1 MLLTISLDGI
11 RWLVSADSPI
21 AAKTADIASSTGM
34 PAAISA
40 PNASSRIASVIGT
53 LNSSAFLKSPPR
65 TSSRAFDRDA
75 PPTCSIRRSP
85 CAACSAAVVSSSGC
99 TWSLACSESAFM
111 VTGTRTALRF
121 GAGTGVPTLA
131 TSASPRIRCAT
142 SFATVLAR
150 AGSNVP
156 DLAVIRTFSTV
167 GASKCPASTIC
178 CACST
183 SPFMLSSSVLSRVP
197 AAPPAPDFPGGYPHP
212 GYAGCRDGDPVGR
225 VRTVGQA
232 RRDDAHLIRDVTEDT
247 VAQAGTV
254 DGATVRRGPFG
265 ADPIPL
271 NPVRALASPY
281 TWLATVHLFSDLWVG
296 LATFTSMVVLLAMS
310 VALMPVA
317 LLGLPVL
324 VASVYV
330 ARGWAAVERTRFRLT
345 LGIEIVPPQRPAKT
359 TSVPR
364 FLWRLLAN
372 VAAWRQIGYHLLLLP
387 VGVFTFVATAFAWS
401 GPVALALLPT
411 YNHALPNGGAH
422 LLFWRIHGSFTEFVV
437 SMTGLVLLL
446 FVPYVIRG
454 LSTMD
459 AALARALLGQFST
472 RELSERVG
480 ALEQSRRRV
489 VDAAEAEQ
497 RRIERDLHD
506 GAQQRLVSL
515 AMTLGRA
522 KSRYATDPTSLGPLI
537 DEAHREAKQAIVELR
552 NLTRGIHPPVLTDRG
567 LDAALSALA
576 ARCPVP
582 VTVEVEVAERPS
594 QTIEAI
600 AYFVVAE
607 ALTNVAR
614 HAGAN
619 TASVLVRRSEGTLR
633 IVVLDDGR
641 GGADID
647 KGTGLLGLADRVS
660 GVDGRLDV
668 DSPPGGPTVL
678 TVELPCA

>member
-1 MLLTISLDGI
+1 
-11 RWLVSADSPI
+11 
-21 AAKTADIASSTGM
+21 
-34 PAAISA
+34 
-40 PNASSRIASVIGT
+40 
-53 LNSSAFLKSPPR
+53 
-65 TSSRAFDRDA
+65 
-75 PPTCSIRRSP
+75 
-85 CAACSAAVVSSSGC
+85 
-99 TWSLACSESAFM
+99 
-111 VTGTRTALRF
+111 
-121 GAGTGVPTLA
+121 
-131 TSASPRIRCAT
+131 
-142 SFATVLAR
+142 
-150 AGSNVP
+150 
-156 DLAVIRTFSTV
+156 
-167 GASKCPASTIC
+167 
-178 CACST
+178 
-183 SPFMLSSSVLSRVP
+183 
-197 AAPPAPDFPGGYPHP
+197 
-212 GYAGCRDGDPVGR
+212 
-225 VRTVGQA
+225 
-232 RRDDAHLIRDVTEDT
+232 VTEDT

-254 DGATVRRGPFG
+254 DGTTVRRGPFG

-296 LATFTSMVVLLAMS
+296 IATFTSMVVLLAMS

-489 VDAAEAEQ
+489 VDAAEAER

-522 KSRYATDPTSLGPLI
+522 KSRYATDPTSVGPLI

>member
-1 MLLTISLDGI
+1 
-11 RWLVSADSPI
+11 
-21 AAKTADIASSTGM
+21 
-34 PAAISA
+34 
-40 PNASSRIASVIGT
+40 
-53 LNSSAFLKSPPR
+53 
-65 TSSRAFDRDA
+65 
-75 PPTCSIRRSP
+75 
-85 CAACSAAVVSSSGC
+85 
-99 TWSLACSESAFM
+99 M
-111 VTGTRTALRF
+111 VTAARLSVRLPQTSRGEP
-121 GAGTGVPTLA
+121 GV
-131 TSASPRIRCAT
+131 
-142 SFATVLAR
+142 
-150 AGSNVP
+150 
-156 DLAVIRTFSTV
+156 
-167 GASKCPASTIC
+167 
-178 CACST
+178 
-183 SPFMLSSSVLSRVP
+183 
-197 AAPPAPDFPGGYPHP
+197 
-212 GYAGCRDGDPVGR
+212 
-225 VRTVGQA
+225 
-232 RRDDAHLIRDVTEDT
+232 IRDVREDT

-254 DGATVRRGPFG
+254 DRVAARRGPFG

-271 NPVRALASPY
+271 NPLRALASPY
-281 TWLATVHLFSDLWVG
+281 TWLATIHLLCDLWIG
-296 LATFTSMVVLLAMS
+296 IATFTSMVVLLALS
-310 VALMPVA
+310 AGLMPLA
-317 LLGLPVL
+317 LVGLLVL
-324 VASVYV
+324 VIAVYV
-330 ARGWAAVERTRFRLT
+330 SRGWAAVERARFRLT
-345 LGIEIVPPQRPAKT
+345 LGVEIVPPERPAR
-359 TSVPR
+359 TSSIPR
-364 FLWRLLAN
+364 RLWRLLAN
-372 VAAWRQIGYHLLLLP
+372 VATWRQIAYLLLLLP
-387 VGVFTFVATAFAWS
+387 VGIFTFLATAFTWS

-411 YNHALPNGGAH
+411 YNHALPNGAH
-422 LLFWRIHGSFTEFVV
+422 LLAWRIRGSFQEFVV
-437 SMTGLVLLL
+437 SMIGLALLM
-446 FVPYVIRG
+446 FAPYVIRG

-459 AALARALLGQFST
+459 AALARALLGRFTT

-489 VDAAEAEQ
+489 VDAAEAER

-522 KSRYATDPTSLGPLI
+522 KSRYATDPTSVGPLI

-582 VTVEVEVAERPS
+582 VTVEVDVDPRPS

-614 HAGAN
+614 HANAN
-619 TASVLVRRSEGTLR
+619 TASVVVRRYDGTLR

-678 TVELPCA
+678 SVELPCA

>member
-1 MLLTISLDGI
+1 
-11 RWLVSADSPI
+11 
-21 AAKTADIASSTGM
+21 
-34 PAAISA
+34 
-40 PNASSRIASVIGT
+40 
-53 LNSSAFLKSPPR
+53 
-65 TSSRAFDRDA
+65 
-75 PPTCSIRRSP
+75 
-85 CAACSAAVVSSSGC
+85 
-99 TWSLACSESAFM
+99 
-111 VTGTRTALRF
+111 
-121 GAGTGVPTLA
+121 
-131 TSASPRIRCAT
+131 
-142 SFATVLAR
+142 
-150 AGSNVP
+150 
-156 DLAVIRTFSTV
+156 
-167 GASKCPASTIC
+167 
-178 CACST
+178 
-183 SPFMLSSSVLSRVP
+183 
-197 AAPPAPDFPGGYPHP
+197 
-212 GYAGCRDGDPVGR
+212 
-225 VRTVGQA
+225 VR
-232 RRDDAHLIRDVTEDT
+232 EDT

-254 DGATVRRGPFG
+254 DGVAVRRGPFG

-271 NPVRALASPY
+271 NPLHALVSPY
-281 TWLATVHLFSDLWVG
+281 TWLATIHLLSDMWIGIAMFV
-296 LATFTSMVVLLAMS
+296 SMLVLLVLSA
-310 VALMPVA
+310 ALMPVA

-324 VASVYV
+324 VAAVYV
-330 ARGWAAVERTRFRLT
+330 SRGWATVERTRFRLT

-359 TSVPR
+359 RSVPR

-372 VAAWRQIGYHLLLLP
+372 VATWRQIVYLLLRFP
-387 VGVFTFVATAFAWS
+387 VGVFTFVATALTWA
-401 GPVALALLPT
+401 GPIALALLPT
-411 YNHALPNGGAH
+411 YNHALPDGAH
-422 LLFWRIHGSFTEFVV
+422 LLVWKIRGSFEEFVV
-437 SMTGLVLLL
+437 SMLGLVLVL
-446 FVPYVIRG
+446 FIPYVVLG

-459 AALARALLGQFST
+459 AALARALLGRFTT

-489 VDAAEAEQ
+489 VDAAEAER

-522 KSRYATDPTSLGPLI
+522 KSRYATDPSSVGPLI
-537 DEAHREAKQAIVELR
+537 EEAHREAKQAIVELR

-582 VTVEVEVAERPS
+582 VTVEVEVEPRPS

-614 HAGAN
+614 HANAN
-619 TASVLVRRSEGTLR
+619 TASVLVRRYDGTLR
-633 IVVLDDGR
+633 IIVLDDGR

-647 KGTGLLGLADRVS
+647 RGTGLLGLADRVS

>member
-1 MLLTISLDGI
+1 M
-11 RWLVSADSPI
+11 
-21 AAKTADIASSTGM
+21 
-34 PAAISA
+34 
-40 PNASSRIASVIGT
+40 SVT
-53 LNSSAFLKSPPR
+53 
-65 TSSRAFDRDA
+65 
-75 PPTCSIRRSP
+75 
-85 CAACSAAVVSSSGC
+85 
-99 TWSLACSESAFM
+99 
-111 VTGTRTALRF
+111 
-121 GAGTGVPTLA
+121 
-131 TSASPRIRCAT
+131 
-142 SFATVLAR
+142 
-150 AGSNVP
+150 
-156 DLAVIRTFSTV
+156 
-167 GASKCPASTIC
+167 
-178 CACST
+178 
-183 SPFMLSSSVLSRVP
+183 
-197 AAPPAPDFPGGYPHP
+197 PAPHFPGGYPHP
-212 GYAGCRDGDPVGR
+212 GYAGCRDGDPVGPEPDPPNPGPR
-225 VRTVGQA
+225 VGLPYPR
-232 RRDDAHLIRDVTEDT
+232 
-247 VAQAGTV
+247 AG
-254 DGATVRRGPFG
+254 P
-265 ADPIPL
+265 
-271 NPVRALASPY
+271 
-281 TWLATVHLFSDLWVG
+281 VHLFSDLWVG
-296 LATFTSMVVLLAMS
+296 IATFTSMVVLLAMS

-489 VDAAEAEQ
+489 VDAAEAE
-497 RRIERDLHD
+497 RRWIERDLHD

-522 KSRYATDPTSLGPLI
+522 KSRYATDPTSVGPLI

-678 TVELPCA
+678 

>member
-1 MLLTISLDGI
+1 
-11 RWLVSADSPI
+11 
-21 AAKTADIASSTGM
+21 
-34 PAAISA
+34 
-40 PNASSRIASVIGT
+40 
-53 LNSSAFLKSPPR
+53 
-65 TSSRAFDRDA
+65 
-75 PPTCSIRRSP
+75 
-85 CAACSAAVVSSSGC
+85 
-99 TWSLACSESAFM
+99 
-111 VTGTRTALRF
+111 
-121 GAGTGVPTLA
+121 
-131 TSASPRIRCAT
+131 
-142 SFATVLAR
+142 
-150 AGSNVP
+150 
-156 DLAVIRTFSTV
+156 
-167 GASKCPASTIC
+167 
-178 CACST
+178 
-183 SPFMLSSSVLSRVP
+183 
-197 AAPPAPDFPGGYPHP
+197 
-212 GYAGCRDGDPVGR
+212 
-225 VRTVGQA
+225 VR
-232 RRDDAHLIRDVTEDT
+232 EDT

-271 NPVRALASPY
+271 NPLRALASPY
-281 TWLATVHLFSDLWVG
+281 TWLATIHLLADMWIG
-296 LATFTSMVVLLAMS
+296 IATFTSMIVLLVLSAG
-310 VALMPVA
+310 LMPVA
-317 LLGLPVL
+317 LAGLPVL
-324 VASVYV
+324 VIAVHIS
-330 ARGWAAVERTRFRLT
+330 RGWAALERTRFRLT
-345 LGIEIVPPQRPAKT
+345 LGIEIVPPQRPART
-359 TSVPR
+359 RSIPR
-364 FLWRLLAN
+364 YLWRLLAN
-372 VAAWRQIGYHLLLLP
+372 LATWRQIVYLLLLLP

-411 YNHALPNGGAH
+411 YNHALPSGGAH
-422 LLFWRIHGSFTEFVV
+422 LLGWQIRGSFEEFVV
-437 SMTGLVLLL
+437 SMLGLVLLL
-446 FVPYVIRG
+446 FTPYVIRG

-459 AALARALLGQFST
+459 AALARALLGQFTT
-472 RELSERVG
+472 RELSERVD

-489 VDAAEAEQ
+489 VDAAEAE
-497 RRIERDLHD
+497 RCRIERDLHD

-522 KSRYATDPTSLGPLI
+522 KSRYATDPTSVGPLI

-582 VTVEVEVAERPS
+582 VTVEVEVEPRPS

-614 HAGAN
+614 HANAN
-619 TASVLVRRSEGTLR
+619 TASVVVRRDDGTVR

-660 GVDGRLDV
+660 GVDGRLHV